1 MSSLGNFSA
10 ISAPRSQL
18 PLAARDL
25 SQLQQ
30 QVCALLLLL
39 LLLLLLAAA
48 AVMLIKLAIVFAMH
62 CAAPI
67 LHLCAAITGCLDA
80 FDAGKCHRIF
90 I

>member
-1 MSSLGNFSA
+1 MSSLGNSSA

-18 PLAARDL
+18 PPPAARDL

-30 QVCALLLLL
+30 QVCALQLL
-39 LLLLLLAAA
+39 AA

-67 LHLCAAITGCLDA
+67 LHLCAAITGTGCFDA
-80 FDAGKCHRIF
+80 FHAGKCHRIF